1 VIKMGIAK
9 TFTDEL
15 AKHRL
20 LVYFV
25 TLWGAMLFLWTV
37 YGIIEYG
44 FEMTEALDVVD
55 LLFHLSELFAGALL
69 VLFGLKLMSP
79 GLFKAL
85 KNERLLVY
93 FLILWAASFFFMGLY
108 DLVDFGPWIF
118 QHAQDAIAFL
128 SGLAALF
135 AGIALA
141 LFSWKL
147 LTATE

>member
-1 VIKMGIAK
+1 MGIAK
-9 TFTDEL
+9 SFTEEL
-15 AKHRL
+15 AKHKW

-44 FEMTEALDVVD
+44 FEMTDALGIVD

-79 GLFKAL
+79 SILKTL

-118 QHAQDAIAFL
+118 QYLQDAIAFL
-128 SGLAALF
+128 SGLAGLF
-135 AGIALA
+135 AGIVLG
-141 LFSWKL
+141 LVSWKL
-147 LTATE
+147 LIEAE

>member
-1 VIKMGIAK
+1 MGIAK
-9 TFTDEL
+9 NFTDEM
-15 AKHRL
+15 AKHKW

-37 YGIIEYG
+37 YGMIEYG
-44 FEMTEALDVVD
+44 FQMTDALDVLD

-69 VLFGLKLMSP
+69 MLFGVKLMAPS
-79 GLFKAL
+79 LLKTL

-108 DLVDFGPWIF
+108 DLVDFGPWIL
-118 QHAQDAIAFL
+118 QYAQDAIAFL

-135 AGIALA
+135 AGIALW

-147 LTATE
+147 LTEKTE